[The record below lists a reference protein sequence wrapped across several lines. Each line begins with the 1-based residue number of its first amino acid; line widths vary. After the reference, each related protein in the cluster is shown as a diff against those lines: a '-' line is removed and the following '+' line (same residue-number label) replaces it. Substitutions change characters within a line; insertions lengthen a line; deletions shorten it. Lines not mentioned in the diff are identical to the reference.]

1 MDIVEEL
8 RSNRE
13 NGARRLEAEYKAGL
27 MALARRFFEN
37 ECDAEE
43 LVNRTLAE
51 AIANIDSLIS
61 RPALFGW
68 MCQILV
74 DCHAKDNRRK
84 SRSVEAADSEAV
96 EIAMDEDAE
105 ARLFRE
111 VDAGIL
117 RDAIDTL
124 PADIRKTVVMHYF
137 MDVPVREAAKVLAV
151 PTGTI
156 AWRVTPPSVRLSKVE
171 EVLRELQE
179 RGLSEYIRVKQE
191 VDKEAILSAPAGVAG
206 IPGISICQREEFVV
220 EPAEDNVPPPVTK
233 ATVGREETEL

>member
-1 MDIVEEL
+1 MAKNAGTKT
-8 RSNRE
+8 RK
-13 NGARRLEAEYKAGL
+13 KAAAADL
-27 MALARRFFEN
+27 P
-37 ECDAEE
+37 
-43 LVNRTLAE
+43 
-51 AIANIDSLIS
+51 I
-61 RPALFGW
+61 P
-68 MCQILV
+68 
-74 DCHAKDNRRK
+74 K
-84 SRSVEAADSEAV
+84 SMEEAADYVAQIGRERRDI
-96 EIAMDEDAE
+96 EGIERTLNEKLTELRTEYAE
-105 ARLFRE
+105 MSAAHREKAERLFEGLKMYCE
-111 VDAGIL
+111 VNRHTICPGD
-117 RDAIDTL
+117 
-124 PADIRKTVVMHYF
+124 RKS
-137 MDVPVREAAKVLAV
+137 KVL